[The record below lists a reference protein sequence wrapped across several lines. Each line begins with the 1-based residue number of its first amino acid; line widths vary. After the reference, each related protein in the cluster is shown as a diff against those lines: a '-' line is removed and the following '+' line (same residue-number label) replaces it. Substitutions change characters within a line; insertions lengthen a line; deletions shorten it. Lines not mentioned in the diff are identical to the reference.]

1 MSDLCSGVLLV
12 AKQEEIFAIN
22 LSDMVYQC
30 FIYVA
35 LKGILLSD
43 CVEWSV
49 SVCVT
54 VELSCS
60 VLIKNCL
67 RKMSEINFKTNNLLS
82 YKYCSALTIVL
93 LSIYCFLL

>member
-43 CVEWSV
+43 GVEWSGV
-49 SVCVT
+49 FQF
-54 VELSCS
+54 
-60 VLIKNCL
+60 VLQ
-67 RKMSEINFKTNNLLS
+67 LS
-82 YKYCSALTIVL
+82 YLAQY
-93 LSIYCFLL
+93 